1 MPCSNAEVRERV
13 EEGEKTAGKTLVVG
27 MKMDGR
33 SSELLTWALVNAAN
47 AGDRVIAMH
56 VIRSAAKGPETFQK
70 PSSLISI
77 VKALDNVLAVYEG
90 FCNLKQIVLKLKIC
104 RGSSVRK
111 VLVHESSCVSA
122 SKVIVGAS
130 KNSNV
135 IGQTSFSLAQFCTKK
150 LPSGCLVLAV
160 NNGKIVYQRE
170 AIGTQSTDLL
180 QRNDSKL
187 HMEPKRK
194 AYIRSPSFDCK
205 LNESGNWP
213 SILKTKSSP
222 FLGSLENEDSTLL
235 PSSSP
240 SAESTDH
247 SSSVSHKKISW
258 TVFPVKPNGSTNGS
272 SDDCALIPTSEFP
285 DRRPAWFLLRSA
297 VLNPMKNSPPVKLAR
312 WASRLPRRY
321 SASSVVHPDQKQ
333 AKGDLDEKSEEILS
347 RIQKF
352 LSDLRLFSFDEVIQA
367 TSNFSPDNII
377 GRGGSCKVY
386 RSFLSEF
393 KGLAFKSLRCCNGSM
408 LEDFISEIEI
418 ITNLN
423 HKNIISLYG
432 FCFENNHLVL
442 VYDLLSKGSLEE
454 SLHGDKGKKHILS
467 WADRFK
473 IGVGVA
479 EALDYLH
486 SGGFRDSVIHR
497 DVKSSNILL
506 TDDFEPK
513 LCDFG
518 LAQWASSSSIENG
531 EDADCGDLAGTF
543 GYLAPEYFM
552 SGKIDEKIDVY
563 AFGVVLLELLSGR
576 KPVSTGCPKGEESL
590 AMWAKPI
597 LLGGEHHQL
606 LDPSLGENYDNDELE
621 RMCLAASLCISQSSR
636 SRPSSALALKL
647 LKGEGDIVEWAR
659 SELISSSA
667 YEDLDDEALL
677 LHSNIQSHINLA
689 LLDLDE
695 DDFSSSSVDH
705 SVTFVTSNTSMEE
718 YLKARC

>member
-13 EEGEKTAGKTLVVG
+13 EEGERYAGKTLVVG

-33 SSELLTWALVNAAN
+33 SRELLTWALVNAAN

-90 FCNLKQIVLKLKIC
+90 FCNLKQVALKLKIC

-122 SKVIVGAS
+122 SKLIVGSS

-135 IGQTSFSLAQFCTKK
+135 IVSSSISVAQFCAKK
-150 LPSGCLVLAV
+150 LPGGCLVLAV
-160 NNGKIVYQRE
+160 NNGKIIFQKE
-170 AIGTQSTDLL
+170 ATGC
-180 QRNDSKL
+180 
-187 HMEPKRK
+187 
-194 AYIRSPSFDCK
+194 A
-205 LNESGNWP
+205 
-213 SILKTKSSP
+213 SI
-222 FLGSLENEDSTLL
+222 
-235 PSSSP
+235 
-240 SAESTDH
+240 
-247 SSSVSHKKISW
+247 
-258 TVFPVKPNGSTNGS
+258 PN
-272 SDDCALIPTSEFP
+272 PEFP
-285 DRRPAWFLLRSA
+285 DRRPGWLLLRSA
-297 VLNPMKNSPPVKLAR
+297 VLNPMKNSPPVKLVR
-312 WASRLPRRY
+312 WASRLPRRC
-321 SASSVVHPDQKQ
+321 SASSVVHPDLKQ
-333 AKGDLDEKSEEILS
+333 AKADLDEKSEAILS

-352 LSDLRLFSFDEVIQA
+352 APDIRLFSFDEVVQA
-367 TSNFSPDNII
+367 TSNFSSASCILIQIVENIADNII

-386 RSFLSEF
+386 RSFLADF
-393 KGLAFKSLRCCNGSM
+393 KELAFKSLTCCDGGM

-454 SLHGDKGKKHILS
+454 SLHGVKGKMNNLS

-486 SGGFRDSVIHR
+486 SGGFRESVIHR

-531 EDADCGDLAGTF
+531 EEAYCGDLAGTF

-597 LLGGEHHQL
+597 LLSGEYHQL
-606 LDPSLGENYDNDELE
+606 VDPSLGENYNNDEME
-621 RMCLAASLCISQSSR
+621 RMCLAASLCISQASR
-636 SRPSSALALKL
+636 SRPSSSLALKL
-647 LKGEGDIVEWAR
+647 LKGEGDVVEWAK
-659 SELISSSA
+659 SELISSTA
-667 YEDLDDEALL
+667 CEDLDDDALL

-695 DDFSSSSVDH
+695 DELSSSSVDH

-718 YLKARC
+718 YLKARCC